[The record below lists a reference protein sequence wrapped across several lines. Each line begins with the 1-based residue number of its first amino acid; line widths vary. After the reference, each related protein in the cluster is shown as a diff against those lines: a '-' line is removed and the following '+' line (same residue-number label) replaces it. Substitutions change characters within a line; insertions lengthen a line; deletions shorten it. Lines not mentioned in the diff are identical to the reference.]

1 MPDDDERSSRRRRR
15 LRQAGAW
22 AGAVGVYAAAQG
34 LSAWA
39 AQRAAGRG
47 TRPQYSQF
55 ERPAFAP
62 PGAVFPVA
70 WSALNLT
77 TASSGWLIWRAPE
90 PAAPARPR
98 AEALAWWGAAVVI
111 RSGYV
116 PLAFGR
122 RRLWAA
128 TADAAVLSA
137 VMTRY
142 AFLARRVD
150 RTAALLAVPEVAWT
164 AFATALSAA
173 IAAKNIALSRRPD
186 TSGQQDYRVKRSK
199 REHPAAARDER
210 AARVAGADGI
220 GRGLGI
226 QDHPAGCG
234 RADRVPAR
242 PGAGRVRRDQR
253 DGASGLRGTQ
263 GPVRVA
269 RVPPQSRH
277 PVARAFASGLAAIGC
292 PVTDDLSGAR
302 QEGVCWPDLAI
313 ADGRR
318 ASPADAYLRPVL
330 PRPNLTIR
338 GDCLATGLII
348 TRGRCD
354 GVRSAS
360 PRSTTFPAS
369 GRTWST
375 TRS

>member
-220 GRGLGI
+220 NAMAHRGC
-226 QDHPAGCG
+226 A
-234 RADRVPAR
+234 
-242 PGAGRVRRDQR
+242 
-253 DGASGLRGTQ
+253 
-263 GPVRVA
+263 
-269 RVPPQSRH
+269 
-277 PVARAFASGLAAIGC
+277 
-292 PVTDDLSGAR
+292 
-302 QEGVCWPDLAI
+302 
-313 ADGRR
+313 GRR
-318 ASPADAYLRPVL
+318 ARSGSPGFRRSRGIRSPARSRPGWRRSAARS
-330 PRPNLTIR
+330 PTTCR
-338 GDCLATGLII
+338 A
-348 TRGRCD
+348 RGRRESA
-354 GVRSAS
+354 GPTWRSPTAG
-360 PRSTTFPAS
+360 
-369 GRTWST
+369 GRARP
-375 TRS
+375 TRTCGRCCPDRT